1 MRGKEESRI
10 VPQFFGLNSMKE
22 EQDWVGEEKVE
33 FCFGHIQ
40 FEIPV

>member
-10 VPQFFGLNSMKE
+10 VPQFFGLNNMKE
-22 EQDWVGEEKVE
+22 EQDWVGEEKME
-33 FCFGHIQ
+33 FCFGHIK